1 MSGVQVASARQSA
14 CQELP
19 TAPMTS
25 TYVDLMS
32 DKYLFVGF
40 KHPKAGP
47 RNRRLAYVLA
57 MVFGGLLGAC
67 IHKYGGSWEVVVGTA
82 GLKMVAFALV
92 SCAAAE

>member
-1 MSGVQVASARQSA
+1 
-14 CQELP
+14 
-19 TAPMTS
+19 MTS

-40 KHPKAGP
+40 KHKKAGP

-57 MVFGGLLGAC
+57 MISGGMLGAV

-82 GLKMVAFALV
+82 GLKMIAFGLVCVAK
-92 SCAAAE
+92 AEEARLA